1 MLAVQLVTA
10 SYVHSFVFPPSC
22 HRFLSGVVWSLR
34 FPGDKEACL
43 RRLGEEH
50 PRHAPRM
57 VHREK
62 TADWS
67 EDGSCAVQTHD
78 ARRGER
84 REPRIFMLCADL
96 TAPP

>member
-1 MLAVQLVTA
+1 MAVQLVTA

-34 FPGDKEACL
+34 FPGDEEACL

-50 PRHAPRM
+50 MRHAPRM
-57 VHREK
+57 VTLRE
-62 TADWS
+62 ANWS
-67 EDGSCAVQTHD
+67 EDGTCAVQTCD